1 MVPKYS
7 QFSQHSGRGTVKL
20 SYRLFNWTTVLIAL
34 HKHGRGIDS
43 LTGECGGVT
52 PPFILL
58 VLDIF
63 LVDTHVTHQTIL
75 KKMKCQLA
83 ATWKCVSNTPY
94 FSSVGQKKKKL
105 SLTLAPGLLFA
116 FLPLTGFYFIYIYVP
131 FNFRVKAQE
140 GELWSVLRSPM
151 DAGC

>member
-1 MVPKYS
+1 M
-7 QFSQHSGRGTVKL
+7 
-20 SYRLFNWTTVLIAL
+20 SYRLFNWTTVLIAEY
-34 HKHGRGIDS
+34 KHGRGIDS

-52 PPFILL
+52 PPFRLL

-63 LVDTHVTHQTIL
+63 QVDTHQHVTHQTIL
-75 KKMKCQLA
+75 NKMKCQLA

-94 FSSVGQKKKKL
+94 FASCQSKKKKKL

-116 FLPLTGFYFIYIYVP
+116 FLPLTGFYFIYIYVL

-140 GELWSVLRSPM
+140 GELWSVLTSPV
-151 DAGC
+151 DTGC